1 MQAFILRH
9 GEAQLFA
16 DTDAERALTS
26 VGYQQTVDIL
36 AASHAELSG
45 VTRILASPYVRA
57 QQTAALAADLLSLPV
72 ETSHLLV
79 PEGDWTLVAQLLESM
94 IDETPLLVSHQPLV
108 GTLVNW
114 FCGLQPGRHI
124 MGTSALAC
132 IDGDVVAGAC
142 GELRW
147 LRQPGISLDY

>member
-1 MQAFILRH
+1 MQTFILRH

-36 AASHAELSG
+36 AASHAELRG
-45 VTRILASPYVRA
+45 VTRIVASPFVRA
-57 QQTAALAADLLSLPV
+57 QQTATLVADLLSLPF
-72 ETSHLLV
+72 ETSPLLV
-79 PEGDWTLVAQLLESM
+79 PEGDWTQVVQLLDSLAG
-94 IDETPLLVSHQPLV
+94 ETPLLVSHQPLV
-108 GTLVNW
+108 GTLLNW
-114 FCGLQPGRHI
+114 FCGLPPGRHI

-132 IDGDVVAGAC
+132 IDAELVAGGC

-147 LRQPGISLDY
+147 LRQPGVSLHC

>member
-26 VGYQQTVDIL
+26 IGYQQTVDIL
-36 AASHAELSG
+36 TASQAELEC
-45 VTRILASPYVRA
+45 VTGIVASPYIRA
-57 QQTAALAADLLSLPV
+57 QQTAALAAELLSLPV
-72 ETSHLLV
+72 ETSPLLV
-79 PEGDWTLVAQLLESM
+79 PEADWMQVADLLESRT
-94 IDETPLLVSHQPLV
+94 DETLLLVSHQPLV

-114 FCGLQPGRHI
+114 FCGLAPGRHI

-132 IDGDVVAGAC
+132 IDAEVVAAAC

-147 LRQPGISLDY
+147 LRQPGLSLDY